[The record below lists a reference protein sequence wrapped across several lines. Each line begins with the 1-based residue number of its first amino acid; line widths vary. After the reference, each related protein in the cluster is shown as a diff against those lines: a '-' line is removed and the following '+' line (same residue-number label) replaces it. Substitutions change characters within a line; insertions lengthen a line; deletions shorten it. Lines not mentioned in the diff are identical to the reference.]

1 MKILVVDDEK
11 FNLVIARDLLEA
23 HVDNQGII
31 LCKEPVKVMEILAA
45 EDVGIVLL
53 DIVMPELD
61 GISLLKLIRSEEKY
75 QDVQIV
81 MFTGLSDKESFR
93 QCFEHGANDYI
104 NKPIDPTEFVV
115 RMQAAD
121 KTRKNILKLKQTQAY
136 LVQAEK
142 LMSLGELAAGVAHE
156 INNPVGFINSNLETM
171 AKYLDKAKDIIE
183 QYRKLGQMVLKIDVT
198 REDLILCEQ
207 QILEHEHDSK
217 LERVLA
223 DFTPIITESRDGVE
237 RVAKIVQSLRNFARS
252 GNENEVVSNDLNQ
265 IVEDA
270 LMIMK
275 NEIKYVAIVEKNLAS
290 VNPVLCDKGQ
300 VAQVLIN
307 ILHNAVQAIKGQNRG
322 EMGKIVIETYLEG
335 EYVICRIADDGPG
348 IKPDHLNRIFDP
360 FFTTKEVG
368 SGTGLGLS
376 IAYGIIKKFAGEL
389 LAESIYGAGAAFI
402 IKLPGKS

>member
-11 FNLVIARDLLEA
+11 FNLVIARDLLEV

-31 LCKEPVKVMEILAA
+31 LCKEPVKVMEILAT

-53 DIVMPELD
+53 DIVMPKLD

-75 QDVQIV
+75 QDLQVV

-93 QCFEHGANDYI
+93 QCFEYGANDYI

-183 QYRKLGQMVLKIDVT
+183 QYRKLGQMVLNADVT

-252 GNENEVVSNDLNQ
+252 GNENEIMSNDLNQ

-275 NEIKYVAIVEKNLAS
+275 NEIKYVAVVEKTLAS

-322 EMGKIVIETYLEG
+322 EMGKIAIETYLEDK
-335 EYVICRIADDGPG
+335 YVVCRITDDGPG
-348 IKPDHLNRIFDP
+348 IKPDYLKRIFDP

-389 LAESIYGAGAAFI
+389 LVESIYGAGAAFT
-402 IKLPGKS
+402 IKLPK